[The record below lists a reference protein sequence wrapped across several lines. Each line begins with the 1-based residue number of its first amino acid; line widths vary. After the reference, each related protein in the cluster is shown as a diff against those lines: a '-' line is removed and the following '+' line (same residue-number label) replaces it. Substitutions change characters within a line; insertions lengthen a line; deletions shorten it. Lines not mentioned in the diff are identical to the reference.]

1 MSKRQLAM
9 VMDLNKCIGC
19 QTCTVACKTQWTNR
33 NGREYMYWNNV
44 ETYPGTGYPKNW
56 MELGGGFDESGDLK
70 PGVIPNLEADYGV
83 PWDYNYD
90 ELEQG
95 NAIEAASSSQAQLHP
110 NVEPT
115 WGPNW
120 DEDEGAGVFPQ
131 DNYFFYLPRI
141 CNHCTNPGCLSA
153 CPRDAIF
160 KREEDGVVLVDL
172 DRCQGYRYCIA
183 GCPYKKI
190 YFNPKISKSEKCI
203 LCFPRI
209 EQGLPPACAQQCVG
223 RIRFVGFLDDE
234 EGQVYKLVH
243 KYKVALGLRSD
254 YGTQP
259 NVYYVPPTE
268 SPAKFDANGKIIE
281 GSTRLP
287 VEELEKLFGSEVHQA
302 IATLKSEMKKRKETG
317 ESELMDILIAYQHSD
332 MFRLD
337 NNYYQQVARDKGAH
351 PLAPVDTRYLTGKHT
366 PSRSAMNYTHG
377 AGFTPGGHH

>member
-44 ETYPGTGYPKNW
+44 ETYPGDGYPKKW
-56 MELGGGFDESGDLK
+56 MELGGGFDAAGDLQ
-70 PGVIPNLEADYGV
+70 PGIIPNIEADYGV

-90 ELEQG
+90 SLAEQNLIDG
-95 NAIEAASSSQAQLHP
+95 KPEAGWRPETS
-110 NVEPT
+110 PT

-120 DEDEGAGVFPQ
+120 DEDQGAGDFPN

-141 CNHCTNPGCLSA
+141 CNHCSNPGCLSA

-209 EQGLPPACAQQCVG
+209 EQGLPPACAQSCVG

-234 EGQVYKLVH
+234 ESQVYKLVH
-243 KYKVALGLRSD
+243 KYKVALPLRPD

-259 NVYYVPPTE
+259 NVYYVPPVDA
-268 SPAKFDANGKIIE
+268 PPKFDSEGKIIE
-281 GSTRLP
+281 GSDRIP
-287 VEELEKLFGSEVHQA
+287 IKELEKLFGPAVHDA
-302 IATLKSEMKKRKETG
+302 IKTIKAEREKRKKTG
-317 ESELMDILIAYQHSD
+317 KSELMDILIAYQHKD

-337 NNYYQQVARDKGAH
+337 HNYYVEVAKKKGMK
-351 PLAPVDTRYLTGKHT
+351 PLPLVDERYVAGKHT
-366 PSRSAMNYTHG
+366 KPSSISHFKVHA
-377 AGFTPGGHH
+377 

>member
-1 MSKRQLAM
+1 MSKRQLSM

-56 MELGGGFDESGDLK
+56 MELGGGFDTATGDLQA
-70 PGVIPNLEADYGV
+70 GVIPNLEADYGV

-90 ELEQG
+90 EIATTDLTTSGRGEK
-95 NAIEAASSSQAQLHP
+95 AAFAP

-120 DEDEGAGVFPQ
+120 DEDQGAGHFPE

-203 LCFPRI
+203 LCFPRV

-223 RIRFVGFLDDE
+223 RIRFVGFLDDK
-234 EGQVYKLVH
+234 EGQVHKLVY
-243 KYKVALGLRSD
+243 KYKVALGLRPD
-254 YGTQP
+254 YGTEP
-259 NVYYVPPTE
+259 NVYYIPPTE
-268 SPAKFDANGKIIE
+268 APPKFDADGKIIE
-281 GSTRLP
+281 GSNRIP
-287 VEELEKLFGSEVHQA
+287 IAELEKLFGKEVHGA
-302 IATLKSEMKKRKETG
+302 IKTLKKEMKKRKETG
-317 ESELMDILIAYQHSD
+317 ESELMDILIAYQHSE

-337 NNYYQQVARDKGAH
+337 NDYYQNVAKAKGLT
-351 PLAPVDTRYLTGKHT
+351 PLAPVDERYVKGK
-366 PSRSAMNYTHG
+366 YTKVSHFK
-377 AGFTPGGHH
+377 AH

>member
-44 ETYPGTGYPKNW
+44 ETYPGDGYPKKW
-56 MELGGGFDESGDLK
+56 MELGGGFDAAGDLK
-70 PGVIPNLEADYGV
+70 EGVIPNIQADYGV
-83 PWDYNYD
+83 PWDFSFD
-90 ELEQG
+90 EIATFDYTK
-95 NAIEAASSSQAQLHP
+95 NNSTPALHANETP
-110 NVEPT
+110 S

-120 DEDEGAGVFPQ
+120 DEDVGAGNFPS

-160 KREEDGVVLVDL
+160 KRDQDGVVLVDL
-172 DRCQGYRYCIA
+172 DRCQGYRFCIA

-190 YFNPKISKSEKCI
+190 YFNPKLSKSEKCI

-209 EQGLPPACAQQCVG
+209 EEGLPPACAQQCVG

-234 EGQVYKLVH
+234 ESQVYKLVN
-243 KYKVALGLRSD
+243 KYKVALPLRSD
-254 YGTQP
+254 YGTGP
-259 NVYYVPPTE
+259 NIYYIPPTDA
-268 SPAKFDANGKIIE
+268 PAKFDSEGKIIE
-281 GSTRLP
+281 GSERIP
-287 VEELEKLFGSEVHQA
+287 VKELETLFGKQVHDA
-302 IATLKSEMKKRKETG
+302 IKTLRAEKEERSKSG
-317 ESELMDILIAYQHSD
+317 ESELMDMLISYNHQD

-337 NNYYQQVARDKGAH
+337 TNYYQEIAKTKNKN
-351 PLAPVDTRYLTGKHT
+351 PLAPIDDRYSKGK
-366 PSRSAMNYTHG
+366 
-377 AGFTPGGHH
+377 FTQQFSLPVAEEAESEE

>member
-56 MELGGGFDESGDLK
+56 MELGGGFDAAGDLQ

-90 ELEQG
+90 EIQTTDLTTSGRGEKP
-95 NAIEAASSSQAQLHP
+95 ALSP

-120 DEDEGAGVFPQ
+120 DEDEGTGLFPQ

-203 LCFPRI
+203 LCFPRV

-223 RIRFVGFLDDE
+223 RIRFVGFLDDK
-234 EGQVYKLVH
+234 EGQVHQLVN

-259 NVYYVPPTE
+259 NVYYIPPTE
-268 SPAKFDANGKIIE
+268 APPKFDADGKIIE
-281 GSTRLP
+281 GSNRVP
-287 VEELEKLFGSEVHQA
+287 VEELEKLFGKEVHGA
-302 IATLKSEMKKRKETG
+302 IKTLKKEMKKRKETG
-317 ESELMDILIAYQHSD
+317 ESELMDILIAYQHSE

-337 NNYYQQVARDKGAH
+337 NNYYQEVAKENGRT
-351 PLAPVDTRYLTGKHT
+351 PLAPVDERYVKGK
-366 PSRSAMNYTHG
+366 YTKAISHFK
-377 AGFTPGGHH
+377 AH

>member
-44 ETYPGTGYPKNW
+44 ETYPGAGYPKNW
-56 MELGGGFDESGDLK
+56 MELGGGFDAAGDLQ

-90 ELEQG
+90 EL
-95 NAIEAASSSQAQLHP
+95 ASQDSTNPTATPGFSP

-120 DEDEGAGVFPQ
+120 DEDEGAGAFPQ

-234 EGQVYKLVH
+234 ESQIYKLVH
-243 KYKVALGLRSD
+243 KYKVAIGLRPD

-268 SPAKFDANGKIIE
+268 SPAKFDAEGKIIE

-287 VEELEKLFGSEVHQA
+287 IEELEKLFGDDVHEA
-302 IATLKSEMKKRKETG
+302 IKTLKVEMKKRKETG

-337 NNYYQQVARDKGAH
+337 NNYYQDVAKQKGGK
-351 PLAPVDTRYLTGKHT
+351 LAPPVDQRYVAGKHT
-366 PSRSAMNYTHG
+366 KSGHTMHLMQGGDFS
-377 AGFTPGGHH
+377 GGHH

>member
-1 MSKRQLAM
+1 
-9 VMDLNKCIGC
+9 MDLNKCIGC

-56 MELGGGFDESGDLK
+56 MELGGGFDAAGDLQD
-70 PGVIPNLEADYGV
+70 GVIPNLEADYGV
-83 PWDYNYD
+83 PWDYNY
-90 ELEQG
+90 EALSTENV
-95 NAIEAASSSQAQLHP
+95 NAKEANLRPH
-110 NVEPT
+110 VEPE

-120 DEDEGAGVFPQ
+120 DEDEGAGAFPQ

-160 KREEDGVVLVDL
+160 KRDQDGVVLVDL

-203 LCFPRI
+203 LCFPRV

-234 EGQVYKLVH
+234 ESQVYKLVH
-243 KYKVALGLRSD
+243 KYKVALGLRGD

-259 NVYYVPPTE
+259 NVYYIPPTE
-268 SPAKFDANGKIIE
+268 SPAKFDADGKIIE
-281 GSTRLP
+281 GSTRVP
-287 VEELEKLFGSEVHQA
+287 MEEMEKLFGAEVHDA
-302 IATLKSEMKKRKETG
+302 VKTLKSEKAKRAETG
-317 ESELMDILIAYQHSD
+317 ESELMDLLIAYQHHD

-337 NNYYQQVARDKGAH
+337 NNYYAEVARAAGH
-351 PLAPVDTRYLTGKHT
+351 NPLAPVDVRYIAGKNTAPAKGSINTFNVDRH
-366 PSRSAMNYTHG
+366 
-377 AGFTPGGHH
+377 FEGGEHH

>member
-56 MELGGGFDESGDLK
+56 MELGGGFDAAGDLQ

-83 PWDYNYD
+83 PWDYNY
-90 ELEQG
+90 ESLMG
-95 NAIEAASSSQAQLHP
+95 GQADSNTFHP
-110 NVEPT
+110 HISPT

-120 DEDEGAGVFPQ
+120 DEDQGAGAFPQ

-172 DRCQGYRYCIA
+172 DRCQGYRHCIA

-234 EGQVYKLVH
+234 ESQVYKLVH

-259 NVYYVPPTE
+259 NVYYIPPTE
-268 SPAKFDANGKIIE
+268 SPAKFDAEGKIIE

-287 VEELEKLFGSEVHQA
+287 IEELEKLFGPAVHDS
-302 IATLKSEMKKRKETG
+302 IKTLKDEMKKRKETG
-317 ESELMDILIAYQHSD
+317 VSELLDLLIAYQHSD

-337 NNYYQQVARDKGAH
+337 NHYYQEVAKAAKRN
-351 PLAPVDTRYLTGKHT
+351 PLAPVDTRYIAGK
-366 PSRSAMNYTHG
+366 
-377 AGFTPGGHH
+377 FTKAGGHH

>member
-56 MELGGGFDESGDLK
+56 MELGGGFDAAGDLQ
-70 PGVIPNLEADYGV
+70 PGIIPNLEADYGV
-83 PWDYNYD
+83 PWDYNYESLMGGQSD
-90 ELEQG
+90 SGQF
-95 NAIEAASSSQAQLHP
+95 HP
-110 NVEPT
+110 HVSPT

-120 DEDEGAGVFPQ
+120 DEDQGAGAFPQ

-234 EGQVYKLVH
+234 NSQVHKLVN

-259 NVYYVPPTE
+259 NVYYIPPTE
-268 SPAKFDANGKIIE
+268 SPAKFDAEGKIIE

-287 VEELEKLFGSEVHQA
+287 IEELEKLFGPAVHDS
-302 IATLKSEMKKRKETG
+302 IATLKAEMKKRKETG
-317 ESELMDILIAYQHSD
+317 ESELMDLLIAYKHSD
-332 MFRLD
+332 MFHLD
-337 NNYYQQVARDKGAH
+337 NNYYQQVAHERKRN
-351 PLAPVDTRYLTGKHT
+351 PLAPVDNRYVAGKFTNGQHSMTLFGGHT
-366 PSRSAMNYTHG
+366 E
-377 AGFTPGGHH
+377 GGHH

>member
-44 ETYPGTGYPKNW
+44 ETYPGEGYPRKW
-56 MELGGGFDESGDLK
+56 MELGGGFDAAGDLQD
-70 PGVIPNLEADYGV
+70 GIVPNIEADYGV
-83 PWDYNYD
+83 PWDYNFD
-90 ELEQG
+90 EIGYGDTRL
-95 NAIEAASSSQAQLHP
+95 AP
-110 NVEPT
+110 NIEPT

-120 DEDEGAGVFPQ
+120 DEDQGDGDFPN
-131 DNYFFYLPRI
+131 DNYFFYIPRI

-160 KREEDGVVLVDL
+160 KRDEDGVVLVDL

-203 LCFPRI
+203 LCFPRV
-209 EQGLPPACAQQCVG
+209 EKGLPPACAQQCVG
-223 RIRFVGFLDDE
+223 RIRMVGFLDDE
-234 EGQVYKLVH
+234 NSQVHKLV
-243 KYKVALGLRSD
+243 KQYKVAIPLRSD

-259 NVYYVPPTE
+259 NIYYIPPTE
-268 SPAKFDANGKIIE
+268 APAKFDADGRIIE
-281 GSTRLP
+281 DSQRVPT
-287 VEELEKLFGSEVHQA
+287 EELEKLFGSEVHSA
-302 IATLKSEMKKRKETG
+302 MKTLKDEMKKRKETG
-317 ESELMDILIAYQHSD
+317 KSEVMDMLIAYEHKD

-337 NNYYQQVARDKGAH
+337 TDYYKHIASQDGH
-351 PLAPVDTRYLTGKHT
+351 TLAPVDNRYSNGKNKIEFSKFQNIFSKSGGSH
-366 PSRSAMNYTHG
+366 HG
-377 AGFTPGGHH
+377 GGH

>member
-44 ETYPGTGYPKNW
+44 ETYPGTGYPRNW
-56 MELGGGFDESGDLK
+56 MELGGGFDAAGDLQ

-90 ELEQG
+90 EIATADLTTAG
-95 NAIEAASSSQAQLHP
+95 KSKDATWAP

-120 DEDEGAGVFPQ
+120 DEDEGTGTFPQ

-203 LCFPRI
+203 LCFPRV

-223 RIRFVGFLDDE
+223 RIRFVGFLDDK
-234 EGQVYKLVH
+234 EGQVHQLVN

-259 NVYYVPPTE
+259 NVYYIPPTE
-268 SPAKFDANGKIIE
+268 APPKFDADGKIIE
-281 GSTRLP
+281 GSNRVP
-287 VEELEKLFGSEVHQA
+287 VEELEKLFGKEVHGA
-302 IATLKSEMKKRKETG
+302 IKTLKKEMKKRKETG
-317 ESELMDILIAYQHSD
+317 ESELMDILIAYQHSE

-337 NNYYQQVARDKGAH
+337 NNYYQEVAKENGRT
-351 PLAPVDTRYLTGKHT
+351 PLAPVDERYVKGK
-366 PSRSAMNYTHG
+366 YTKAISHFK
-377 AGFTPGGHH
+377 AH

>member
-56 MELGGGFDESGDLK
+56 MELGGGFDAAGDLQ
-70 PGVIPNLEADYGV
+70 PGIIPNIEADYGV

-90 ELEQG
+90 SLATQNLIDG
-95 NAIEAASSSQAQLHP
+95 A
-110 NVEPT
+110 VEPGIRPDQSPT

-120 DEDEGAGVFPQ
+120 DEDEGTGNFPM

-141 CNHCTNPGCLSA
+141 CNHCSNPGCLSA

-209 EQGLPPACAQQCVG
+209 EQGLPPACAQSCVG

-234 EGQVYKLVH
+234 ESQVYKLVH
-243 KYKVALGLRSD
+243 KYKVALPLRPD

-259 NVYYVPPTE
+259 NVYYVPPVDT
-268 SPAKFDANGKIIE
+268 PPKFDENGKVIE
-281 GSTRLP
+281 GSNRIP
-287 VEELEKLFGSEVHQA
+287 MEELEKLFGPAVHDA
-302 IATLKSEMKKRKETG
+302 IKTIKAEREKRKKTG
-317 ESELMDILIAYQHSD
+317 ESELMDILIAYQHKD

-337 NNYYQQVARDKGAH
+337 HNYYVDVAKQKGMK
-351 PLAPVDTRYLTGKHT
+351 PLPLVDERYVAGKHT
-366 PSRSAMNYTHG
+366 KPSSLSHFKVHA
-377 AGFTPGGHH
+377 

>member
-56 MELGGGFDESGDLK
+56 MELGGGFDAAGDLQ

-90 ELEQG
+90 SLTTQG
-95 NAIEAASSSQAQLHP
+95 LLDKTGAAGFHP
-110 NVEPT
+110 HVSPT

-120 DEDEGAGVFPQ
+120 DEDEGAGAFPQ

-234 EGQVYKLVH
+234 ESQVYKLVH

-259 NVYYVPPTE
+259 NVYYIPPTE
-268 SPAKFDANGKIIE
+268 SPAKFDAEGKIIE

-287 VEELEKLFGSEVHQA
+287 IEELEKLFGPAVHDA
-302 IATLKSEMKKRKETG
+302 IKTLKAEMQKRKETG
-317 ESELMDILIAYQHSD
+317 VSELMDLLIAYQHSD

-337 NNYYQQVARDKGAH
+337 NNYYQQVAKENKRN
-351 PLAPVDTRYLTGKHT
+351 PLAPVDTRYIAGKFT
-366 PSRSAMNYTHG
+366 KKGHG
-377 AGFTPGGHH
+377 QVLFGGNTTGGHH

>member
-1 MSKRQLAM
+1 M
-9 VMDLNKCIGC
+9 
-19 QTCTVACKTQWTNR
+19 
-33 NGREYMYWNNV
+33 
-44 ETYPGTGYPKNW
+44 
-56 MELGGGFDESGDLK
+56 GGA
-70 PGVIPNLEADYGV
+70 AD
-83 PWDYNYD
+83 
-90 ELEQG
+90 
-95 NAIEAASSSQAQLHP
+95 SQHFHP
-110 NVEPT
+110 HVSPT

-120 DEDEGAGVFPQ
+120 DEDQGAGAFPQ

-234 EGQVYKLVH
+234 DSQVYKLVH
-243 KYKVALGLRSD
+243 KYKVAIGLRSD

-259 NVYYVPPTE
+259 NVYYIPPTE
-268 SPAKFDANGKIIE
+268 SPAKFDAEGKIIE

-287 VEELEKLFGSEVHQA
+287 IEELEKLFGPAVHDS
-302 IATLKSEMKKRKETG
+302 IATLKAEMKKRKETG
-317 ESELMDILIAYQHSD
+317 VSELLDLLIAYQHSD

-337 NNYYQQVARDKGAH
+337 NNYYQQVAKENKRN
-351 PLAPVDTRYLTGKHT
+351 PLAPVDTRYLAGK
-366 PSRSAMNYTHG
+366 
-377 AGFTPGGHH
+377 FTKAGGHH